1 MGSKSSGGL
10 DGVLVARVPVIVA
23 VVAAVVAVAV
33 ISVIKDS
40 RVGGVFQAQKV
51 LGQAVRR

>member
-1 MGSKSSGGL
+1 M
-10 DGVLVARVPVIVA
+10 LVARVPVIVA

-40 RVGGVFQAQKV
+40 CVGGVFQAQKV

>member
-40 RVGGVFQAQKV
+40 CVGGVFQAQKV